1 MATLSYLKN
10 RKRWRVRY
18 RATHRES
25 GKVFSG
31 SKVFFEKSR
40 AVNFYAEVE
49 TQERLWRSGN
59 ILVNE
64 SIDQAAEEFFR
75 HCKSHTAKTQV
86 LYRMVI
92 TRFLKSLPSTC
103 CRIQQIEP
111 AHIQEYLYGIKDQQF
126 KNRTCNSHLTAI
138 KSFCRHYS
146 HRHNVK
152 NPAEKVKMLIEDPPN
167 SRFITPDELAKLLAV
182 ADTLATDR
190 ILFLANTGLRA
201 SEFSKLTPDCY
212 SRKAITIVGK
222 GRKRRTMPLNKA
234 ARKAATKLT
243 PATPNALYLQLSR
256 LAIKAKLKP
265 LGPHSLRHYFA
276 TQLLIAGVPIIK
288 VSKLLGHSSV
298 QTTERCYA
306 HILDA
311 DLKNVTDIL
320 DNS

>member
-1 MATLSYLKN
+1 M
-10 RKRWRVRY
+10 
-18 RATHRES
+18 
-25 GKVFSG
+25 
-31 SKVFFEKSR
+31 
-40 AVNFYAEVE
+40 E

-64 SIDQAAEEFFR
+64 SIDQAADEFFR
-75 HCKSHTAKTQV
+75 HCHRHTPKTQA

-92 TRFLKSLPSTC
+92 DRFLKCLPVNC

-111 AHIQEYLYGIKDQQF
+111 AHIQEYLYRIKEQKF

-138 KSFCRHYS
+138 KSFARHYS
-146 HRHNVK
+146 HRHNVS

-167 SRFITPDELAKLLAV
+167 ARFITPDELTRLLEV
-182 ADTLATDR
+182 ADTIATDR

-212 SRKAITIVGK
+212 NDKAITIVGK
-222 GRKRRTMPLNKA
+222 GRKRRTIPLNKA
-234 ARKAATKLT
+234 ARKAATKLK

-256 LAIKAKLKP
+256 LAIRAKLEP

-276 TQLLIAGVPIIK
+276 TQLLLAGVPIIK

-306 HILDA
+306 HILDS

-320 DNS
+320 D

>member
-1 MATLSYLKN
+1 MATFSYIKD
-10 RKRWRVRY
+10 RKRWRVRF

-31 SKVFFEKSR
+31 SRVFLEKYQ

-64 SIDQAAEEFFR
+64 SIDQAVDEFFR
-75 HCKSHTAKTQV
+75 HCKGHTERTQA

-92 TRFLKSLPSTC
+92 ERFLKCLPSNC
-103 CRIQQIEP
+103 CRIQQIDP
-111 AHIQEYLYGIKDQQF
+111 AHIQEYLYRIKEQRF
-126 KNRTCNSHLTAI
+126 KNRTCNSHLTVI

-146 HRHNVK
+146 HRHNVS

-167 SRFITPDELAKLLAV
+167 SRFITTDELARLLEV
-182 ADTLATDR
+182 SDTMAANR

-201 SEFSKLTPDCY
+201 SEFSRLTPDCY
-212 SRKAITIVGK
+212 SHKAITIVGK
-222 GRKRRTMPLNKA
+222 GRKRRTVPLNKT
-234 ARKAATKLT
+234 ARRAATKLT
-243 PATPNALYLQLSR
+243 LATPNALYLQLSR
-256 LAIKAKLKP
+256 LATKANLDP

-276 TQLLIAGVPIIK
+276 TQLLLAGVPIIK

-298 QTTERCYA
+298 RTTERCYA

-320 DNS
+320 D